1 MSQQPKMCRQWKWT
15 EWLRNLVYTHKFIEV
30 SCKKKNKQFSESKYP
45 NTLKKLTNWNEV
57 CKNEFIFYWCDE
69 SIQCIRLP
77 RNKCMVL
84 KTTYGLSFA
93 CRQYTMM
100 IAKKTAP
107 KWCKC
112 KRGVEKLIEF
122 KSLCVVFSW
131 ALYTTVDDADTSFSC
146 CNVSLSQKR
155 WK

>member
-1 MSQQPKMCRQWKWT
+1 
-15 EWLRNLVYTHKFIEV
+15 
-30 SCKKKNKQFSESKYP
+30 
-45 NTLKKLTNWNEV
+45 
-57 CKNEFIFYWCDE
+57 
-69 SIQCIRLP
+69 
-77 RNKCMVL
+77 MVL
-84 KTTYGLSFA
+84 KTTYGLSFS

-146 CNVSLSQKR
+146 CNVSLSAITKAVKITITQSDNIR
-155 WK
+155 ELYHDHE